1 MHNHFG
7 NLSSLRRPRLLV
19 RAARIGA
26 EEFHRNIH
34 LPRLLGHSDLS
45 DGVKILDQ
53 LSGLERDIEQ
63 SRTEGELSY
72 SISQHVDVLTALL
85 AELSF
90 QQIKE
95 KGLHQ
100 TAQPEMV

>member
-26 EEFHRNIH
+26 EEFHRSIH

-63 SRTEGELSY
+63 SRKKGDLSY

-95 KGLHQ
+95 KGLHRV
-100 TAQPEMV
+100 AQPEMV

>member
-26 EEFHRNIH
+26 EEFHRSIH

-63 SRTEGELSY
+63 SRKAGELSY
-72 SISQHVDVLTALL
+72 SISQHVDVLAALL

-100 TAQPEMV
+100 MAQPEMV